1 MEKFDIKISYNNDST
16 SFQINKTAS
25 LGKLIKFIEEN
36 YEEIKNQNYEIL
48 YNNMDI
54 KLINLSQNLISIF
67 KDEENEISLN
77 LINVEEQSNSNLK
90 INIICSYESK
100 IMNFSINP
108 SLTFQ
113 KFKYNILAFFPELEQ
128 DNYIINYNDTDITN
142 IYSNDKLI
150 KDIFKINL
158 SSSNSLLNTI
168 EIKLESKLKTIIE
181 YYKRCSFCH
190 DKKAN
195 NICKKCCIANCDKCS
210 FQDNHHLTK
219 NLNYILIR
227 KFKKFEKDTL
237 NDILEKINLIKRTN
251 EKLNSDNLS
260 EFLLEKIELINTKF
274 ISSKDVIIKIKDTQ
288 MNNLKIILDNIINK
302 HHPEEISTKLK
313 NFYNEVLNYKN
324 NPFYD
329 CEESMKKINEYL
341 KRLNNLI
348 SKFEEYKN
356 MLDEFVEKYNKCI
369 DLCNKIEKILDKAL
383 NDFINV
389 FKGISITQNCSQLM
403 KIYNNSKIL
412 IYNYDSN
419 QFNLIDFIDE
429 DNKFKN
435 NFNNFIQVNYTYNNH
450 PQLFIITGMTSDDFF
465 IYDNPTNEMKYIGSL
480 KYSHYWYP
488 NLIPFK
494 KNFDNK
500 SQLFLFC
507 LSGSYSNK
515 CEVLIFKE
523 EIINKKEEEKKEEE
537 KKEEEKKDEE
547 IKEEEKKEEEKKEE
561 DLGVIEN
568 KDGISGVEA
577 VEKALKEMNFEE
589 EKKEENNNNNNN
601 IENNNN
607 NDNNNNNAN
616 NNNENLENK
625 ELENKP
631 FKLEW
636 KEIPS
641 TKINHGQSISFI
653 LNNKYLYLLFGYDSK
668 LNQINIIE
676 RLNIEDINS
685 LLIENGEAKSN
696 WENIE
701 YKNPNNIPN
710 EIYYSSILKINDNK
724 ILLLGGLK
732 DKNEVNG
739 LYKFDANENSIL
751 KFESKINI
759 ENVKFVNEKNFILL
773 NQDNSNEDKDKKEFG
788 IIDINNTIHL
798 ISEKKLNYR
807 ATIFKQTE

>member
-36 YEEIKNQNYEIL
+36 FEEIKNQNYEIL

-54 KLINLSQNLISIF
+54 KLINLSQKLISIF

-113 KFKYNILAFFPELEQ
+113 KFKYNILAFFPELDQ

-150 KDIFKINL
+150 KDIFNINL

-302 HHPEEISTKLK
+302 HHPEEISTKLN

-348 SKFEEYKN
+348 SNFEEYKN

-389 FKGISITQNCSQLM
+389 FKRISITQNCSQLM
-403 KIYNNSKIL
+403 KLYNNSKIL

-450 PQLFIITGMTSDDFF
+450 SQLFIITGMTSDDFF

-488 NLIPFK
+488 NLIPFR

-507 LSGSYSNK
+507 LSGSYTNK
-515 CEVLIFKE
+515 CEVLVFKE
-523 EIINKKEEEKKEEE
+523 EIINDKEDEL
-537 KKEEEKKDEE
+537 DEE
-547 IKEEEKKEEEKKEE
+547 QQLQFYKNQKNFFKARKDIKEEPE
-561 DLGVIEN
+561 DLE
-568 KDGISGVEA
+568 
-577 VEKALKEMNFEE
+577 
-589 EKKEENNNNNNN
+589 
-601 IENNNN
+601 
-607 NDNNNNNAN
+607 
-616 NNNENLENK
+616 
-625 ELENKP
+625 
-631 FKLEW
+631 
-636 KEIPS
+636 
-641 TKINHGQSISFI
+641 
-653 LNNKYLYLLFGYDSK
+653 
-668 LNQINIIE
+668 
-676 RLNIEDINS
+676 
-685 LLIENGEAKSN
+685 
-696 WENIE
+696 
-701 YKNPNNIPN
+701 
-710 EIYYSSILKINDNK
+710 
-724 ILLLGGLK
+724 
-732 DKNEVNG
+732 
-739 LYKFDANENSIL
+739 
-751 KFESKINI
+751 
-759 ENVKFVNEKNFILL
+759 
-773 NQDNSNEDKDKKEFG
+773 EDKD
-788 IIDINNTIHL
+788 
-798 ISEKKLNYR
+798 
-807 ATIFKQTE
+807 

>member
-227 KFKKFEKDTL
+227 KFKK
-237 NDILEKINLIKRTN
+237 
-251 EKLNSDNLS
+251 
-260 EFLLEKIELINTKF
+260 LLEKIELINTKF